1 MKMIYGLLMV
11 VATTSAIR
19 SPVSKKVTIALG
31 NTFQKV
37 PKAKLKKARNGK
49 AKQWDYTLYVKQL
62 NGEAGA
68 ISKVMFYPD
77 IIENTYKPASY
88 LGEKTNNGKM
98 FSTRHDCWG
107 RSLASAHVT
116 LKDGSVHK
124 LKKAIRMREK
134 NDLVFNLEYT
144 ESKKKKK
151 PAKKSVKKL
160 HRLMSNRK
168 FGVEVEFVSKLA
180 QKRVLCDA
188 VERAT
193 STPCLDRGYDKKTT
207 KAWKIVPDES
217 ISAGFEIASPI
228 LSGEKGLRELG
239 DAMDAMES
247 CDGVFVSD
255 ACGLHVHIDM
265 TGVEFKMLKRICQNW
280 TKYETGMDSMLEKQ
294 RSNEAENEYCL
305 SVRENMK
312 FRELWNDDAVRLIG
326 EAKNVNA
333 LAKMMN
339 AHPENRQRHFKLNLQ
354 NCASKKR
361 NALEFRAHEGTV
373 DAKAAKNWVRFLV
386 AFVQM
391 SIQSPTP
398 KPFSDNANKKDVFN
412 HLLTHFIPEHN
423 PPLLDHHTDFCNNCW
438 C

>member
-1 MKMIYGLLMV
+1 
-11 VATTSAIR
+11 
-19 SPVSKKVTIALG
+19 
-31 NTFQKV
+31 
-37 PKAKLKKARNGK
+37 
-49 AKQWDYTLYVKQL
+49 
-62 NGEAGA
+62 
-68 ISKVMFYPD
+68 
-77 IIENTYKPASY
+77 
-88 LGEKTNNGKM
+88 
-98 FSTRHDCWG
+98 
-107 RSLASAHVT
+107 
-116 LKDGSVHK
+116 
-124 LKKAIRMREK
+124 
-134 NDLVFNLEYT
+134 
-144 ESKKKKK
+144 
-151 PAKKSVKKL
+151 
-160 HRLMSNRK
+160 
-168 FGVEVEFVSKLA
+168 
-180 QKRVLCDA
+180 
-188 VERAT
+188 
-193 STPCLDRGYDKKTT
+193 
-207 KAWKIVPDES
+207 
-217 ISAGFEIASPI
+217 
-228 LSGEKGLRELG
+228 
-239 DAMDAMES
+239 
-247 CDGVFVSD
+247 
-255 ACGLHVHIDM
+255 M